1 MNFLRFLI
9 VLSLAIWLGGIIFF
23 SAGAA
28 PAVLHSVSD
37 RALGG
42 AIISESLTRL
52 HWMGVIC
59 GAILLAASLAYA
71 KMARGDFQTFS
82 ASKLLV
88 ALMIGLTLISQLV
101 IMPRLTALRAAASA
115 ASYSDFAR
123 LHQWSVGLEGA
134 TLLLGLIVLYLE
146 ARRS

>member
-1 MNFLRFLI
+1 MYFLRFLMT
-9 VLSLAIWLGGIIFF
+9 LALAIWLGGIIFF

-52 HWMGVIC
+52 HWMGVDC
-59 GAILLAASLAYA
+59 GAIFLAASLAYSR
-71 KMARGDFQTFS
+71 MARGEFQIFS

-88 ALMIGLTLISQLV
+88 ALMMALVLISQLV
-101 IMPRLTALRAAASA
+101 IMPRLAALRAAASA

-134 TLLLGLIVLYLE
+134 T
-146 ARRS
+146 